1 MKKQPLGRRLT
12 AWLQEAPG
20 ETFRDG
26 KWRFWFITVAGL
38 QLLNAVL
45 TTLIFHSTGNLQNY
59 MGAILLGAGAL
70 VGWIAVGCLHYSD
83 GHDRQLSRWVSALD
97 SATLL
102 FVVAHFAF
110 LMWAYGHLKTLQSA
124 EAKYEAAAV
133 AYNERAEK
141 IQADNARIAEA
152 IQKAAEADKAR
163 ATIENDTVYQQ
174 RKAAEAGALIPRRR
188 DRTSSAAASLSTS
201 PIQLEKP
208 APPPEQSSAHFLTD
222 WDAWIRVANFGELL
236 LAVITLIVI
245 RNQTAKTNAGAGGEI
260 VRAPTYLVGSQQV
273 EGFGRGAD
281 PSQHQAVVISDRQFR
296 ILPDGRREVVYSR
309 YAPEEVGQVWPAE
322 EETNPR
328 P

>member
-1 MKKQPLGRRLT
+1 MNSRKQPLGRRLT

-38 QLLNAVL
+38 QLLNAGL

-124 EAKYEAAAV
+124 EAKYEAAAT
-133 AYNERAEK
+133 AYNAEARQ
-141 IQADNARIAEA
+141 IQSDNARIAEA
-152 IQKAAEADKAR
+152 IQKAAEADRQR
-163 ATIENDTVYQQ
+163 AKIENDTAYQQ
-174 RKAAEAGALIPRRR
+174 RRAAEAGAPVQLRRG
-188 DRTSSAAASLSTS
+188 SAAGTASLSTS

-208 APPPEQSSAHFLTD
+208 APPPSQSSANFLTD

-245 RNQTAKTNAGAGGEI
+245 RNQTAKTNSGGVVPGGRTTYINAG
-260 VRAPTYLVGSQQV
+260 PV
-273 EGFGRGAD
+273 EGFARGAGSDDD
-281 PSQHQAVVISDRQFR
+281 PK
-296 ILPDGRREVVYSR
+296 G
-309 YAPEEVGQVWPAE
+309 
-322 EETNPR
+322 
-328 P
+328 